1 MRILSVIGSSKSGK
15 TSTVEYLIAKLTA
28 ERGLNIGSAKHVH
41 HSNFSIDVEGKDTW
55 RHTKAG
61 ATRVVCVAENEV
73 TVFRKEHGPDYT
85 LERLADL
92 FKDGGFDLI
101 ILEGFHWM
109 LAKREDVVKIVSAK
123 DVEDVENRLK
133 GTSPPIIAIVGRV
146 SNEEKG
152 PIHGIPVINMQKNGE
167 QLVNVVTEQFK
178 LN

>member
-101 ILEGFHWM
+101 ILEGFHWL
-109 LAKREDVVKIVSAK
+109 LAKREDVVKIVSAN
-123 DVEDVENRLK
+123 DVEDVERLLK
-133 GTSPPIIAIVGRV
+133 GTSPPIIAITGRV
-146 SNEEKG
+146 SNETEG
-152 PIHGIPVINMQKNGE
+152 SLHGIPVVNVKRNGE
-167 QLVNVVTEQFK
+167 QLVYLVTEQFN
-178 LN
+178 LS